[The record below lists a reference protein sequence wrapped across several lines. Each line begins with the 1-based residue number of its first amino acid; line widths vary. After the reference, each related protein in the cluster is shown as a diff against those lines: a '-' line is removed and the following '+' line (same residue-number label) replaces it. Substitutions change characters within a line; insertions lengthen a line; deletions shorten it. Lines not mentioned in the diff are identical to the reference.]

1 MLGALPSQ
9 AVGPPACGGQRG
21 SLCLRCDDAACDATR
36 MVDVGLADLVDLAAM
51 CPFGDFVRLG
61 DQRIARQRIL
71 VEPSGFEPLTFA
83 CKGESCC
90 MSRQ

>member
-1 MLGALPSQ
+1 
-9 AVGPPACGGQRG
+9 
-21 SLCLRCDDAACDATR
+21 

-71 VEPSGFEPLTFA
+71 VEPRDSNP
-83 CKGESCC
+83 
-90 MSRQ
+90 